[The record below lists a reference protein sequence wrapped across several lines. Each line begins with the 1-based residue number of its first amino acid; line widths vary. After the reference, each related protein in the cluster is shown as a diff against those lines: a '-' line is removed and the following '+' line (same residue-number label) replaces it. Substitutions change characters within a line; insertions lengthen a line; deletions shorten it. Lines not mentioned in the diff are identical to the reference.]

1 MYQYV
6 HIISGGN
13 GGNPVAKLCILLEIL
28 YLLHEYT
35 YVVVYKNT
43 YQNDRK
49 NFGES
54 KKGN

>member
-43 YQNDRK
+43 Y
-49 NFGES
+49 
-54 KKGN
+54 